1 MSTVTDTYG
10 NSIDIKINRRQT
22 RALIDTGSYFT
33 YINAN
38 FADKIGLEIIPP
50 SLDTPT
56 YMLGANGTHLDIL
69 GCATAEINITGY
81 TQAVDFVVINNL
93 FHNVILGIDTL
104 RQLRAAIDVHTGTLS
119 IADDWITVPLIR
131 RFPIRNILRTISSVT
146 IPSQD
151 ESHILLRAARNYV
164 LQPSIIEPI

>member
-1 MSTVTDTYG
+1 MLSHDEHVVDCG
-10 NSIDIKINRRQT
+10 DV
-22 RALIDTGSYFT
+22 
-33 YINAN
+33 
-38 FADKIGLEIIPP
+38 GLEIIPP
-50 SLDTPT
+50 GLDTPSS
-56 YMLGANGTHLDIL
+56 MLGANGTRVDVL
-69 GCATAEINITGY
+69 GSATAEINITGY